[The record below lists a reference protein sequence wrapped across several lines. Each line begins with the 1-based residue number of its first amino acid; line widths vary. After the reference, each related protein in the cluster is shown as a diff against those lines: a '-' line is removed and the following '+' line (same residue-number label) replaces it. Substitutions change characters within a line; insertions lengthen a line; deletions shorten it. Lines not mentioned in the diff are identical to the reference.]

1 MLGLACFII
10 SLIHMFKRVLCKQ
23 KLTGIAFLD
32 VLCCKV
38 QASQFKDVLPGIET
52 RRPVRSQ
59 LFCSC
64 ATSSFPLSHGCK
76 AGCCDSARACPR
88 PWPSAWFL
96 WHWQTPFHLKKHPN
110 CCYIAWKYQ
119 TILQMLSVLI
129 SKTCSALHVDS
140 VLEMI
145 LMKQIQVL
153 GSPQNYPWLFQML
166 LKSDNKPNNL
176 SSISG
181 GGVSKDVES
190 TVCWTGWLTRLLCNL
205 RIVLCFWAQQNLTDA
220 CDRNSLTIW
229 DSAATIQQSTRQL

>member
-1 MLGLACFII
+1 MLGIACFII

-145 LMKQIQVL
+145 LSKSKFLALRRITRDSSRCSW
-153 GSPQNYPWLFQML
+153 SPTTNQ
-166 LKSDNKPNNL
+166 
-176 SSISG
+176 
-181 GGVSKDVES
+181 
-190 TVCWTGWLTRLLCNL
+190 
-205 RIVLCFWAQQNLTDA
+205 
-220 CDRNSLTIW
+220 TIW
-229 DSAATIQQSTRQL
+229 VPFQEAESRRMSKAQFVGQVGWPAFFAICE